1 MKQITV
7 EELNRIW
14 PEKAAGGECCV
25 IDVRTP
31 AEYAS
36 GHVPGARL
44 ICLDTLEARAHEIPK
59 DRDVYLICRSGAR
72 SAQALRYLSQAHGHE
87 RLVNVAGGTMAWMA
101 AGYPVETG
109 GEA

>member
-1 MKQITV
+1 MKHVTV
-7 EELNRIW
+7 EELRQIW
-14 PEKAAGGECCV
+14 PDKAAGGECCL

-31 AEYAS
+31 VEYAE

-72 SAQALRYLSQAHGHE
+72 SAQALKYLSAAHGHE
-87 RLVNVAGGTMAWMA
+87 RLINVAGGTMAWIA

-109 GEA
+109 GAA

>member
-7 EELNRIW
+7 EELHRLW
-14 PEKAAGGECCV
+14 SGADDEQCCL

-31 AEYAS
+31 EEYAR

-44 ICLDTLEARAHEIPK
+44 ISLDALPARAHEVPK

-72 SAQALRYLSQAHGHE
+72 SAQALKYLSDHHGHA
-87 RLVNVAGGTMAWMA
+87 RLFNVAGGTLAWIE
-101 AGYPVETG
+101 AGYPVEQG
-109 GEA
+109 AG